1 MSDFEYMDSI
11 VRDFDKVYDLDKEKV
26 ERALHNID
34 KAFFKAHSAND
45 SADHYQWLKQ
55 KESYGVIPGY
65 ASDKIQ
71 SYAND
76 CLDIALDEVESA
88 IDRLIE
94 LKISLREQKGRFI

>member
-1 MSDFEYMDSI
+1 MGDFEYMDSI

-26 ERALHNID
+26 ERALYNID
-34 KAFFKAHSAND
+34 KALFKAHSAND

-55 KESYGVIPGY
+55 KEAYGAIPGF

-76 CLDIALDEVESA
+76 CLDVALDEVESA
-88 IDRLIE
+88 IDKLIE
-94 LKISLREQKGRFI
+94 LKISLREQKARFI